1 MSIIGSSF
9 LVGRSALV
17 IDIILTSFP
26 MSYFYINIIDS
37 SFATLKRTTKSNMS
51 AWKMCVIHL
60 NQWDQYCFEISW
72 FGSEN
77 MVARYILI
85 EKERKTYNN
94 NNNISNCKNDNN
106 NARRVMSLGL
116 ERTWNLRL
124 KFSFHEIFW
133 RIVLKFF
140 FLSMSRLFDKKINY
154 IVLFATFVLIR
165 CREKCLGGALFAKR
179 KCKYVNCVRKESRAC
194 VEL

>member
-1 MSIIGSSF
+1 
-9 LVGRSALV
+9 
-17 IDIILTSFP
+17 
-26 MSYFYINIIDS
+26 
-37 SFATLKRTTKSNMS
+37 MS
-51 AWKMCVIHL
+51 AWRMYVTHL
-60 NQWDQYCFEISW
+60 NQWDQQCFEISW

-94 NNNISNCKNDNN
+94 NNNVSNCKNDNN

-116 ERTWNLRL
+116 ERTWNLML
-124 KFSFHEIFW
+124 NFSFHEIFW

-154 IVLFATFVLIR
+154 IVLFCHLRSNTLQGEVSWRRPF
-165 CREKCLGGALFAKR
+165 REKGSTSMLIVWEKRVALVWNCRHEVCACL
-179 KCKYVNCVRKESRAC
+179 
-194 VEL
+194 